1 MIRQNVFII
10 NFNSLYEILDVIKEN
25 LSFKIIKYNSFEDFI
40 KDTHLN
46 IKSCLIILKKNQKIV
61 LNEKLSEKNFIY
73 LKDTPILLNNLVELI
88 NINLIKLKYNYQSKI
103 DIKDYEVNLNSKSL
117 SKNEINLKLTE
128 KEIEL
133 ILYLNKNKNKNS
145 VLDLQ
150 KNIWGYSSD
159 METHTVETHIY
170 RLRKKISD
178 SFNDDDLIL
187 GHKKGYFIN

>member
-1 MIRQNVFII
+1 MIKQNIFII
-10 NFNSLYEILDVIKEN
+10 NYDLLYEILDEIKEN
-25 LSFKIIKYNSFEDFI
+25 LSFKIIKYKSFEDFI
-40 KDTHLN
+40 KETHLN
-46 IKSCLIILKKNQKIV
+46 IKNCLIILKHNQKII
-61 LNEKLSEKNFIY
+61 LTEKLSEKNFIY
-73 LKDTPILLNNLVELI
+73 LKDTPILLNRLVESI

-117 SKNEINLKLTE
+117 SKNGVNLKLTE

-150 KNIWGYSSD
+150 RNIWGYSSD

-178 SFNDDDLIL
+178 RFNDDSLIL
-187 GHKKGYFIN
+187 SHKKGYFIN

>member
-1 MIRQNVFII
+1 MIKQNIFII
-10 NFNSLYEILDVIKEN
+10 NYDLLYEILDEIKEN
-25 LSFKIIKYNSFEDFI
+25 LSFKIIKYKSFEDFI
-40 KDTHLN
+40 KETHLN
-46 IKSCLIILKKNQKIV
+46 IKNCLIILKHNQKII
-61 LNEKLSEKNFIY
+61 LTEKLSEKNFIY

-150 KNIWGYSSD
+150 KKYLGILTRYGNPYS
-159 METHTVETHIY
+159 
-170 RLRKKISD
+170 
-178 SFNDDDLIL
+178 
-187 GHKKGYFIN
+187 

>member
-1 MIRQNVFII
+1 
-10 NFNSLYEILDVIKEN
+10 
-25 LSFKIIKYNSFEDFI
+25 
-40 KDTHLN
+40 LN
-46 IKSCLIILKKNQKIV
+46 R
-61 LNEKLSEKNFIY
+61 
-73 LKDTPILLNNLVELI
+73 LVESI

-117 SKNEINLKLTE
+117 SKNGVNLKLTE

-133 ILYLNKNKNKNS
+133 ILYLNNNKNKNS

-150 KNIWGYSSD
+150 RNIWGYSSD